1 MRIFGIPHPV
11 LLWACFSIT
20 VCSVLWLAL
29 AAKNLGYANLAAGIG
44 VASGYATYVLLRL
57 TPDGER
63 LFPRLRTRR
72 TK

>member
-1 MRIFGIPHPV
+1 MRIFGIPHRA
-11 LLWACFSIT
+11 LLWACFS
-20 VCSVLWLAL
+20 VVVFSVLWLAL
-29 AAKNLGYANLAAGIG
+29 AAGHFGYANLAFGIG